1 MADTGTDTQAA
12 PTIAVRLVLFADLKR
27 FLPKGHDG
35 PLIFS
40 LAPGATV
47 STLMAEAGV
56 PEEDE
61 ITIGLNG
68 DEAQLDATLKDGD
81 EVVLF
86 SPMEGG

>member
-1 MADTGTDTQAA
+1 MTEAQAA
-12 PTIAVRLVLFADLKR
+12 PRIDVRLVLFADLKR

-35 PLIFS
+35 PLTFS
-40 LAPGATV
+40 LTPGATV
-47 STLMAEAGV
+47 AELLADAGV
-56 PEEDE
+56 PEEDD

-68 DEAQLDATLKDGD
+68 DEAALESVLRDGD